1 MKIRVL
7 VVNLNNKQYT
17 LNCVNNL
24 LSQTY
29 KDFKITIVDQ
39 NSNEVGTKEL
49 FKKLIDDRI

>member
-1 MKIRVL
+1 MKFRVL

-24 LSQTY
+24 LSQSY

-39 NSNEVGTKEL
+39 NSNEV
-49 FKKLIDDRI
+49 